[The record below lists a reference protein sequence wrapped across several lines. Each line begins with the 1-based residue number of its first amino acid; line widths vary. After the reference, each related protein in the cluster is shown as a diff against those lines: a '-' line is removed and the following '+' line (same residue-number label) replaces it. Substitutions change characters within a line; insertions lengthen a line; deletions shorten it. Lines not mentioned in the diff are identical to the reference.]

1 MTNYV
6 MLFIGCILVGI
17 ALYQMLPVEYG
28 SVCHV
33 VGIITMI
40 HAIIWKWV
48 MWND

>member
-17 ALYQMLPVEYG
+17 AFYQMLPVEYG
-28 SVCHV
+28 SVCNV

-40 HAIIWKWV
+40 HAIIW
-48 MWND
+48 DR